1 MGKLRI
7 GVLASGGGTNLQAII
22 DACAAGDIAGEV
34 VVVISDMPDARAL
47 ERARKKNIP
56 AIVIPT
62 KGLKREEHE
71 KLVHEA
77 LMKAN
82 AELVVLAGYMRIIT
96 PWLVGKYE
104 GRMMNIHPAQL
115 PAFGGSGMY
124 GEKVHKAVI
133 DHGCKVSGCTVHFVS
148 TDVDGGP
155 IILQEP
161 VYVLESDTPESL
173 ANRIHP
179 LEHRLY
185 TKAIALYAAGKLKI
199 EGRRVRIML

>member
-1 MGKLRI
+1 LNKVRI
-7 GVLASGGGTNLQAII
+7 GVLASGGGTNLQAIM
-22 DACAAGDIAGEV
+22 DACDAGEIAGEV
-34 VVVISDMPDARAL
+34 VVVISDNPDALAL
-47 ERARKKNIP
+47 ERARKKKIP
-56 AIVIPT
+56 AVAIPT

-77 LMKAN
+77 LVKER
-82 AELVVLAGYMRIIT
+82 AELVALAGYMRIIT

-104 GRMMNIHPAQL
+104 NRMMNIHPALL
-115 PAFGGSGMY
+115 PAFGGSGMH
-124 GEKVHKAVI
+124 GEKVHKAVL

-161 VYVLESDTPESL
+161 IYVLENDTPDSL

-179 LEHRLY
+179 LEHKIY
-185 TKAIALYAAGKLKI
+185 PKAIALYAAGKLRV
-199 EGRRVRIML
+199 EGRRVRIGQ